1 MFFPKHIDVL
11 SLNLVILH
19 FLELTFCLK
28 MMQLMLAILLTIC
41 FLIMGVN
48 TQKLLVA
55 FSSILLPSVFVFG
68 NAARSTFESLIF
80 LFIMHPFDVGDR
92 INVDNVSLVVEVR
105 LHLLSSFSDADTA
118 VASVMRNQF

>member
-1 MFFPKHIDVL
+1 
-11 SLNLVILH
+11 
-19 FLELTFCLK
+19 
-28 MMQLMLAILLTIC
+28 MLAILLTIC
-41 FLIMGVN
+41 FLIIGVN

-105 LHLLSSFSDADTA
+105 LATLSALFIDIDTGNPPA
-118 VASVMRNQF
+118 IPQQFLI

>member
-1 MFFPKHIDVL
+1 
-11 SLNLVILH
+11 
-19 FLELTFCLK
+19 
-28 MMQLMLAILLTIC
+28 
-41 FLIMGVN
+41 MGVN

-105 LHLLSSFSDADTA
+105 LVTFSSPLIVLTQILHLHL
-118 VASVMRNQF
+118 

>member
-1 MFFPKHIDVL
+1 
-11 SLNLVILH
+11 
-19 FLELTFCLK
+19 
-28 MMQLMLAILLTIC
+28 MLAILLTIC

-92 INVDNVSLVVEVR
+92 IMVDNVSLVVEV
-105 LHLLSSFSDADTA
+105 
-118 VASVMRNQF
+118 

>member
-1 MFFPKHIDVL
+1 
-11 SLNLVILH
+11 
-19 FLELTFCLK
+19 
-28 MMQLMLAILLTIC
+28 MQLMLAILLTIC

-92 INVDNVSLVVEVR
+92 INVDNVSLVVEV
-105 LHLLSSFSDADTA
+105 HLDPLIVCLYILTQKLLFERAY
-118 VASVMRNQF
+118 

>member
-1 MFFPKHIDVL
+1 MYATTGKT
-11 SLNLVILH
+11 
-19 FLELTFCLK
+19 LTRSGEY
-28 MMQLMLAILLTIC
+28 MQLVLAVLLTIC

-92 INVDNVSLVVEVR
+92 ILVDGNSLVVEVCFT
-105 LHLLSSFSDADTA
+105 LP
-118 VASVMRNQF
+118 